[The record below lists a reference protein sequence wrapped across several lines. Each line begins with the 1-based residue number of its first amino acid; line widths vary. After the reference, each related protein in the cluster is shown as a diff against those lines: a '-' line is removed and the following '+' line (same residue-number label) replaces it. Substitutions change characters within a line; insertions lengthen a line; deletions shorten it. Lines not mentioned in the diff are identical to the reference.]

1 MEMENN
7 LSRKMAQLTMV
18 SGLMVTCKA
27 MVNGFYPLV
36 STIKEIGLVESC
48 KVTVATLTRTTQST
62 RANSLTEKEMD
73 TDLTHGQMV

>member
-1 MEMENN
+1 MESN

-27 MVNGFYPLV
+27 LVNGFYPMV
-36 STIKEIGLVESC
+36 STIKEIGLVVSC
-48 KVTVATLTRTTQST
+48 KVTVATLTQTMQST